1 MDICAA
7 FHAIETSVWDLLQV
21 GRREQHQLG
30 EETITDLIS
39 LALKTSQKQSVR
51 MINYTKPQEGRN
63 GADWLWIFYDPSTRQ
78 AIGIRIQAK
87 IINFKSNRYPHL
99 HYTKNGIKQIDKL
112 ERLAIRDHVTPL
124 YVFYSHWP
132 RPTKLVKY
140 PTTIKRYRSKRQ
152 FGCAIATLPSIRSLK
167 NRDAMKDVGPH
178 LHPWHVLVCPGD
190 TGIKPILNS
199 VSAALGFMF
208 GRGDRE
214 DDSEWPKPRP
224 INEFPPYIG
233 HLLEKVLGPE
243 PDQASEGEGQEA
255 PDEDLAG
262 VVIFLSPTNGDA
274 QEEEAPANWRA
285 MAAWSSLSHP
295 GEGGD
300 HA

>member
-63 GADWLWIFYDPSTRQ
+63 GADWLWIFYDTATKM

-99 HYTKNGIKQIDKL
+99 HYTKNGVKQIDRL
-112 ERLAIRDHVTPL
+112 ERMAKRDHVTPL

-132 RPTKLVKY
+132 RPTKKVKY
-140 PTTIKRYRSKRQ
+140 PITLKGYRSKRE
-152 FGCAIATLPSIRSLK
+152 FGCAITTLASVRTLNGADS
-167 NRDAMKDVGPH
+167 MKDVGPI
-178 LHPWHVLVCPGD
+178 LHPWHVLVCPRKSPG
-190 TGIKPILNS
+190 KPILEV
-199 VSAALGFMF
+199 VSNALGSKNF
-208 GRGDRE
+208 GEPRS
-214 DDSEWPKPRP
+214 DDPEGPKPRP
-224 INEFPPYIG
+224 ISKFPDYIG
-233 HLLEKVLGPE
+233 HLAEKILAPELDPTSETEELEP
-243 PDQASEGEGQEA
+243 

-262 VVIFLSPTNGDA
+262 VVFFLSPTNEA
-274 QEEEAPANWRA
+274 SQEQEASANWRA
-285 MAAWSSLSHP
+285 MAPWSSLSHP
-295 GEGGD
+295 GERGD

>member
-132 RPTKLVKY
+132 RPTSPAKY
-140 PTTIKRYRSKRQ
+140 PRNASHSGSIRE
-152 FGCAIATLPSIRSLK
+152 FGCAIATLPSIRSL
-167 NRDAMKDVGPH
+167 NNLDAMKDVGPL
-178 LHPWHVLVCPGD
+178 LHPWHVLVCPGA
-190 TGIKPILNS
+190 TGRTPILKS
-199 VSAALGFMF
+199 VSAALGSML
-208 GRGDRE
+208 GGGDGA
-214 DDSEWPKPRP
+214 DDPKSPRPRP

-262 VVIFLSPTNGDA
+262 VVFFLSPTNGA
-274 QEEEAPANWRA
+274 SQEQEASTNWRA
-285 MAAWSSLSHP
+285 MAPWSSLSHP
-295 GEGGD
+295 GERGD